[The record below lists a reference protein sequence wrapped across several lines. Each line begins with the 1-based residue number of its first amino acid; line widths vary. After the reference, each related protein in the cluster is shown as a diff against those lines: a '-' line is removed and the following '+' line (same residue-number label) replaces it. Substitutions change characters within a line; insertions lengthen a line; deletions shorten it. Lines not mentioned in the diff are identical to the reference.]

1 MPRTRYRILALFSY
15 LTLAWG
21 GSYVAIDA
29 GLAALPPVFFAATRL
44 DIAAII
50 VLPAAVF
57 LTANPLP
64 TSRDALLDV
73 VVSGVL
79 ITAGF
84 NVFLYIG
91 QQYTTSAVAAILI
104 SLNPLF
110 ASGFAWLLLPRER
123 LGRLGQLG
131 LVVGLVGVGIIVRPT
146 PSAIL
151 SGNAGQLIVLFGA
164 ASIALGSV
172 VSRRLASEL
181 PSLATTGWGLLL
193 GGVLLHL
200 VSIALGEPVPLRGS
214 TWSGATLLAVLFL
227 GVVATA
233 GAYPAFF
240 ALLGAI
246 GPVRT
251 NLVSYIVPI
260 VTVLSGWVLLGQ
272 SITLGTV
279 GGFLVVLAGFAL
291 VNRRPMLETAGRAV
305 SSQTAD

>member
-44 DIAAII
+44 DIAALI

-73 VVSGVL
+73 AVSGVL

-91 QQYTTSAVAAILI
+91 QQYTTSAVAAIII

-131 LVVGLVGVGIIVRPT
+131 LVVGLVGVGIIVQPT
-146 PSAIL
+146 PAAIL
-151 SGNAGQLIVLFGA
+151 SGNVGQLIVLLGA

-172 VSRRLASEL
+172 VSRRLASGL

-200 VSIALGEPVPLRGS
+200 VSIALGEQVPLRS
-214 TWSGATLLAVLFL
+214 TWSSSALLAVLFL

-251 NLVSYIVPI
+251 NLVSYIIPI
-260 VTVLSGWVLLGQ
+260 VTVLLGWVLLGQ

-291 VNRRPMLETAGRAV
+291 VNRRTLLETAGRAV
-305 SSQTAD
+305 STQTAD